1 MFRIFLFSFGFF
13 FFGFCGGEGRGW
25 RRRGYWPPDER
36 GCGGAAMILRK
47 RERVQ
52 WRGCSK

>member
-1 MFRIFLFSFGFF
+1 LLFF

-47 RERVQ
+47 REGAVAGAAVNKGRVL
-52 WRGCSK
+52 GA